1 MMISIRKLF
10 LLLILS
16 ECIILV
22 MHFSQLNWS
31 WAIEDRFDLDKEANV
46 PTWFSVVLLF
56 SVSTVSLIIYILGRD
71 TRNYSSWR
79 RFWLGFSVVY
89 CFLSLDEAA
98 RVHEGMDNVLHIKW
112 IYVYMP
118 FTALFFIICAYFLI
132 VINKNKTLTY
142 WILGG
147 LIVYALGG
155 LLCETISFYL
165 FSGQAEVVIEEGLE
179 MLGTIIVLTGCVE
192 ELERLHKTGYL
203 TKENK

>member
-16 ECIILV
+16 EFIILA
-22 MHFSQLNWS
+22 MHFFQSNWS

-46 PTWFSVVLLF
+46 PTWFAVALLF
-56 SVSTVSLIIYILGRD
+56 SVSMVSLIIYILGRD
-71 TRNYSSWR
+71 TRIYNSWR
-79 RFWLGFSVVY
+79 PFWLGFSVVF
-89 CFLSLDEAA
+89 CFLSLDEAS
-98 RVHEGMDNVLHIKW
+98 RVHEGIDNVFHIKW

-118 FTALFFIICAYFLI
+118 FAALFFIVCTYFFI
-132 VINKNKTLTY
+132 FINKNKTLTY

-165 FSGQAEVVIEEGLE
+165 YSGKAEVVFEEGLE
-179 MLGTIIVLTGCVE
+179 MLGAIMVLTGCVQ
-192 ELERLHKTGYL
+192 ELERLHKAAYL
-203 TKENK
+203 KKENK